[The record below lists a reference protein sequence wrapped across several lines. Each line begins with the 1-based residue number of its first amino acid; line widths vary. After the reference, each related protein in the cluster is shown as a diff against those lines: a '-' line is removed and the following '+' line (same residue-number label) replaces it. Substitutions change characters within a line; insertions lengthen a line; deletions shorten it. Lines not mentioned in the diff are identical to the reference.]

1 MLTSFDDM
9 ENFGLKPEEEKP
21 MGHWRTCLKC
31 GNPLYS
37 TEACECTECKGT
49 VCEDC
54 SACGEEV
61 GEDAE

>member
-1 MLTSFDDM
+1 M

-21 MGHWRTCLKC
+21 MGHWRTCDEC
-31 GNPLYS
+31 GQQFYS
-37 TEACECTECKGT
+37 TEACECTECKGV

-54 SACGEEV
+54 STCGEEV